1 MRDSY
6 VDWLHDLPF
15 HEYNAEH
22 WTRSVVHISLVYVIP
37 WLTLF
42 VITAVAWSQY
52 HVRACLWP
60 ETPPPVALVPALFA
74 AVLSLWVVAAFLPA
88 AASHYHD
95 GFQTIGDKLREV
107 QRVFSDA
114 RDAIVAN
121 RVSVQEI
128 EDGLVRLAPHYASH
142 LALGFKLQ
150 RARIAAERALISD
163 EDTEHIMDLVATLGM
178 MDRDVSRDAVAFYS
192 VTWIAYVFAAFAMA
206 APVAAAL
213 LRRRAGVRADASSA
227 RRDAV
232 LSVLNDVPFV
242 ALLYIW
248 LFLAAMA
255 PVNVIAA
262 ESCYDW
268 AATVA
273 LVAPTR
279 ARFWFY
285 CGGADDDDAGA
296 HEIPNVG
303 QRAFSD
309 EWREDYAEMMSAVRD
324 VLGFD
329 PAMSARRAE
338 GAAETLSAINA
349 SFATMPS
356 RRIAAER
363 VDGCEP
369 TGSTLRE
376 VRHAVCSDVV
386 TGMLWHNAALAT
398 LGCVLAYVSMRDW
411 LLRFGRSAAEAADAR
426 AVDRGEEAFDWESD
440 PEKTPPRRQGD
451 TGTYG
456 ASESGRRADHGAAS

>member
-6 VDWLHDLPF
+6 VEWLHELPF

-22 WTRSVVHISLVYVIP
+22 WTRSVAHISLVYLTP

-60 ETPPPVALVPALFA
+60 ETPPPIALVPALFS

-95 GFQTIGDKLREV
+95 GFQTTGAKLREV
-107 QRVFSDA
+107 QRTFSDA

-128 EDGLVRLAPHYASH
+128 EDGLVRLAPHYSAH
-142 LALGFKLQ
+142 LSLGFKLQ
-150 RARIAAERALISD
+150 RARVAAERALISND
-163 EDTEHIMDLVATLGM
+163 DTEHIMDLVASLGKT
-178 MDRDVSRDAVAFYS
+178 DRDVSRDAVAFYS
-192 VTWIAYVFAAFAMA
+192 VTWIAYVFATIAVA
-206 APVAAAL
+206 APIIAAL
-213 LRRRAGVRADASSA
+213 SRRRAGVAADASSA
-227 RRDAV
+227 RRDAL
-232 LSVLNDVPFV
+232 LSVLNDVPFI

-262 ESCYDW
+262 ESCHDW
-268 AATVA
+268 VPTIARSV
-273 LVAPTR
+273 PTR
-279 ARFWFY
+279 ARFWFF
-285 CGGADDDDAGA
+285 CGAAADDDPGA
-296 HEIPNVG
+296 HEIPDVG
-303 QRAFSD
+303 RRAFSD
-309 EWREDYAEMMSAVRD
+309 EWREDYAEMTSAVRD

-338 GAAETLSAINA
+338 GAAETLEAINA
-349 SFATMPS
+349 SFATMTS
-356 RRIAAER
+356 KRIAAER

-369 TGSTLRE
+369 AGSTLRE

-386 TGMLWHNAALAT
+386 TGMLWHNVALAT
-398 LGCVLAYVSMRDW
+398 LGCIIAYVSMRDW
-411 LLRFGRSAAEAADAR
+411 LLRFGRAAAEAADAR
-426 AVDRGEEAFDWESD
+426 TVDRGEDEFDWDSS
-440 PEKTPPRRQGD
+440 PERTPPKKKGD
-451 TGTYG
+451 RGTYG
-456 ASESGRRADHGAAS
+456 ASERGRRADPGAAL

>member
-1 MRDSY
+1 M
-6 VDWLHDLPF
+6 
-15 HEYNAEH
+15 
-22 WTRSVVHISLVYVIP
+22 
-37 WLTLF
+37 
-42 VITAVAWSQY
+42 
-52 HVRACLWP
+52 
-60 ETPPPVALVPALFA
+60 
-74 AVLSLWVVAAFLPA
+74 
-88 AASHYHD
+88 
-95 GFQTIGDKLREV
+95 
-107 QRVFSDA
+107 
-114 RDAIVAN
+114 
-121 RVSVQEI
+121 
-128 EDGLVRLAPHYASH
+128 
-142 LALGFKLQ
+142 
-150 RARIAAERALISD
+150 
-163 EDTEHIMDLVATLGM
+163 
-178 MDRDVSRDAVAFYS
+178 
-192 VTWIAYVFAAFAMA
+192 
-206 APVAAAL
+206 
-213 LRRRAGVRADASSA
+213 RRRGAGGGGDASTTRGVRADASSA

-285 CGGADDDDAGA
+285 CGAAADDDAGA

-309 EWREDYAEMMSAVRD
+309 EWREDYAEMTSAVRD

-376 VRHAVCSDVV
+376 VRRAVCSDVV